1 MKKMNK
7 ETLRMQ
13 MLAGII
19 TESQYKDMLNEVFIN
34 DKGELE
40 DFNFEDNNLLSE
52 EEWDKYFNEYK
63 KNFKFN
69 WLLRQLD
76 ILDGEEEKTK
86 YAWNYSIPEIIK
98 EFKANPEAASIIFD
112 IFQILKTTI
121 THWTS
126 LPDPEYSKYRY
137 EIDDI
142 LDNMSSEEAIE
153 FIKHPDQQEKNNLL
167 RLLTDDLFKWATPK
181 ELLDI
186 NPQAWEMMAY
196 SDYDDYVDF
205 NS

>member
-1 MKKMNK
+1 MNK
-7 ETLRMQ
+7 ELFRMQ

-19 TESQYKDMLNEVFIN
+19 TESQYKAKLDEAFIN

-40 DFNFEDNNLLSE
+40 DFNIEDDYSLSE

-63 KNFKFN
+63 KNYKFN

-76 ILDGEEEKTK
+76 TLDGEEEKTK

-98 EFKANPEAASIIFD
+98 EFQTTPEAASIIFD
-112 IFQILKTTI
+112 IFQILKSTI

-142 LDNMSSEEAIE
+142 IDNMSDEEAIE
-153 FIKHPDQQEKNNLL
+153 FIKHPDQKGKNKLL
-167 RLLTDDLFKWATPK
+167 RSLTDDLYKWATPG
-181 ELLDI
+181 ELIEL
-186 NPQAWEMMAY
+186 NPQAWEIMAWG
-196 SDYDDYVDF
+196 DYDDYIDF
-205 NS
+205 N

>member
-1 MKKMNK
+1 MDK

-19 TESQYKDMLNEVFIN
+19 TENQYKIILNEAFIN
-34 DKGELE
+34 NKGELE
-40 DFNFEDNNLLSE
+40 DFDFEDNNTLSE
-52 EEWDKYFNEYK
+52 EEWDRYYNEYK
-63 KNFKFN
+63 KNYKFN

-86 YAWNYSIPEIIK
+86 YAWNYSTQEIIK
-98 EFKANPEAASIIFD
+98 EFKTNPEAASIIFD

-126 LPDPEYSKYRY
+126 LPDPEYSKYRF

-142 LDNMSSEEAIE
+142 IDNMSNEEAIE
-153 FIKHPDQQEKNNLL
+153 FMKHPDQTGKNKLL
-167 RLLTDDLFKWATPK
+167 RLLTNDLFKWATPK
-181 ELLDI
+181 ELI
-186 NPQAWEMMAY
+186 NIYPQAWEVMAWG
-196 SDYDDYVDF
+196 DYDDYIDLI
-205 NS
+205 